1 VGLEALPERG
11 SASKL
16 TDRGGQT
23 VRVNAFLAVVAILGV
38 SASGPLMAGANAPA
52 LAIGF
57 WRNALG
63 TVAIAPFAAPTIR
76 RELAALG
83 REGWT
88 ATVFAGTMLA
98 LHFGTWVS
106 SLKMTSVAAATAM
119 VSMQVVFVVLIDRLR
134 GVQTSRAVVIG
145 ISIAVAGVLV
155 ITGVDFSLSPR
166 ALAGD
171 VLALIGGL
179 TAALYLMAGSRVRET
194 VSTTSYTVA
203 CYGICAVALALA
215 CLVAQV
221 ELVGFSGNTW
231 LAIVGVT
238 ICAQLL
244 GHSVLNH
251 LLAVMSPGLISLLLL
266 FEVPGAALLAGI
278 FLDQTPPVG
287 VYAGL
292 ALILAGLVVVVVR
305 RPPPEAVLAD

>member
-1 VGLEALPERG
+1 MARATPTGDAYRQ
-11 SASKL
+11 
-16 TDRGGQT
+16 TD
-23 VRVNAFLAVVAILGV
+23 RVNAFLAVVAILGV

-63 TVAIAPFAAPTIR
+63 TIAVAPFAAPTIR
-76 RELAALG
+76 RELATLG

-88 ATVFAGTMLA
+88 ATVFAGVMLA

-106 SLKMTSVAAATAM
+106 ALKMTSVAAATAM
-119 VSMQVVFVVLIDRLR
+119 VSMQVVFVVVIDLLR
-134 GVQTSRAVVIG
+134 GQRAPRAVVIG
-145 ISIAVAGVLV
+145 VSVAVAGVLV
-155 ITGVDFSLSPR
+155 ITGVDFSLSAR
-166 ALAGD
+166 AVTGDLLALA
-171 VLALIGGL
+171 GGL
-179 TAALYLMAGSRVRET
+179 TAALYLMAGSRVRES

-203 CYGICAVALALA
+203 CYGICAAALAVG

-221 ELVGFSGNTW
+221 ELVGFSGRTW

-266 FEVPGAALLAGI
+266 FEVPGAAILAGI

-287 VYAGL
+287 VYVGL

-305 RPPPEAVLAD
+305 RPPPDEVLPD